1 MDISVGHV
9 SLRFPLDLTL
19 DDVKIIKDN
28 DSIPSLRDTIAD
40 ASKIFVDIQ
49 LRPLVDKKIEVDA
62 LGFEKLRLNTDGLI
76 GDLRVKGNV
85 EKLDLECHGVDL
97 KESLANVNA
106 ARLDSACL
114 EICLADTVPP
124 DTTESTNDWKVKVE
138 KLQLNKTRLSIHLP
152 GDTLQ
157 MGGYLSS
164 LEGENG
170 YFDFGKGEYKISKID
185 LKSDELRYDNK
196 YSPTVSGLDTN
207 HLNATDI
214 VLGVDSVSYSHDGL
228 NVSIRTCSF
237 KEKSGIQVDEL
248 RGHLELDSVS
258 LKLPDAYLKTPDS
271 KMSANFD
278 LDLNTFDA
286 KNPGKLNADI
296 DGYFGKQDLMR
307 FMGDMPSDF
316 IRKWPNQPL
325 AIKGK
330 ARGNMNRM
338 EFKGLNVSL
347 PSAFQLTGDGYV
359 AQLNDIDHLKR
370 SLEETG
376 ICYFHAPLF
385 AYGMKFVGPTR
396 KALTIPTCFN
406 LLGPLV
412 NPCHP
417 KNSLHGAANQ
427 SQLRLY
433 TNLHQRIG
441 DNFGVITSYDGY
453 DEISL
458 TSGFKICTNNFEK
471 VLTPVDLGL
480 KYIEQSDIYGGET
493 PEDAMKIFDAVL
505 EGTSTEAQK
514 NVVIANAACG
524 ISIMDR
530 NISMADSVAMARESL
545 DSGKAL
551 QVFKKFVEVNS

>member
-1 MDISVGHV
+1 MKQYLLKLIDGNT
-9 SLRFPLDLTL
+9 LTQEETHQIML
-19 DDVKIIKDN
+19 NIVKEQYN
-28 DSIPSLRDTIAD
+28 VQQVA
-40 ASKIFVDIQ
+40 
-49 LRPLVDKKIEVDA
+49 A
-62 LGFEKLRLNTDGLI
+62 LLMAMQIR
-76 GDLRVKGNV
+76 
-85 EKLDLECHGVDL
+85 GV
-97 KESLANVNA
+97 
-106 ARLDSACL
+106 
-114 EICLADTVPP
+114 T
-124 DTTESTNDWKVKVE
+124 
-138 KLQLNKTRLSIHLP
+138 
-152 GDTLQ
+152 
-157 MGGYLSS
+157 
-164 LEGENG
+164 
-170 YFDFGKGEYKISKID
+170 
-185 LKSDELRYDNK
+185 
-196 YSPTVSGLDTN
+196 
-207 HLNATDI
+207 
-214 VLGVDSVSYSHDGL
+214 
-228 NVSIRTCSF
+228 
-237 KEKSGIQVDEL
+237 VDEL
-248 RGHLELDSVS
+248 LGFRQGLLETGKYLDFS
-258 LKLPDAYLKTPDS
+258 DYNT
-271 KMSANFD
+271 
-278 LDLNTFDA
+278 LDIVGTGGDGKNTF
-286 KNPGKLNADI
+286 NI
-296 DGYFGKQDLMR
+296 
-307 FMGDMPSDF
+307 STC
-316 IRKWPNQPL
+316 
-325 AIKGK
+325 
-330 ARGNMNRM
+330 
-338 EFKGLNVSL
+338 
-347 PSAFQLTGDGYV
+347 SAFVIAGAGYKV
-359 AQLNDIDHLKR
+359 TKHGNGGSSSISGASNVLQGHGVKFTDDIDHLKR

-417 KNSLHGAANQ
+417 KNSLHGTANQ

-480 KYIEQSDIYGGET
+480 KYIEQSDIYGGKT

-545 DSGKAL
+545 ESGKAL

>member
-1 MDISVGHV
+1 MTKHGNGGSSSVSG
-9 SLRFPLDLTL
+9 
-19 DDVKIIKDN
+19 
-28 DSIPSLRDTIAD
+28 
-40 ASKIFVDIQ
+40 AS
-49 LRPLVDKKIEVDA
+49 
-62 LGFEKLRLNTDGLI
+62 
-76 GDLRVKGNV
+76 NV
-85 EKLDLECHGVDL
+85 LQGHGV
-97 KESLANVNA
+97 K
-106 ARLDSACL
+106 
-114 EICLADTVPP
+114 
-124 DTTESTNDWKVKVE
+124 
-138 KLQLNKTRLSIHLP
+138 
-152 GDTLQ
+152 
-157 MGGYLSS
+157 
-164 LEGENG
+164 
-170 YFDFGKGEYKISKID
+170 F
-185 LKSDELRYDNK
+185 
-196 YSPTVSGLDTN
+196 
-207 HLNATDI
+207 TD
-214 VLGVDSVSYSHDGL
+214 
-228 NVSIRTCSF
+228 
-237 KEKSGIQVDEL
+237 
-248 RGHLELDSVS
+248 
-258 LKLPDAYLKTPDS
+258 
-271 KMSANFD
+271 
-278 LDLNTFDA
+278 
-286 KNPGKLNADI
+286 
-296 DGYFGKQDLMR
+296 
-307 FMGDMPSDF
+307 
-316 IRKWPNQPL
+316 
-325 AIKGK
+325 
-330 ARGNMNRM
+330 
-338 EFKGLNVSL
+338 
-347 PSAFQLTGDGYV
+347 
-359 AQLNDIDHLKR
+359 DIDHLKR

>member
-1 MDISVGHV
+1 MKQYLLKLIDGNT
-9 SLRFPLDLTL
+9 LTQEETHQIML
-19 DDVKIIKDN
+19 NIVKEQYN
-28 DSIPSLRDTIAD
+28 VQQVA
-40 ASKIFVDIQ
+40 
-49 LRPLVDKKIEVDA
+49 A
-62 LGFEKLRLNTDGLI
+62 LLMAMQIR
-76 GDLRVKGNV
+76 
-85 EKLDLECHGVDL
+85 GV
-97 KESLANVNA
+97 
-106 ARLDSACL
+106 
-114 EICLADTVPP
+114 T
-124 DTTESTNDWKVKVE
+124 
-138 KLQLNKTRLSIHLP
+138 
-152 GDTLQ
+152 
-157 MGGYLSS
+157 
-164 LEGENG
+164 
-170 YFDFGKGEYKISKID
+170 
-185 LKSDELRYDNK
+185 
-196 YSPTVSGLDTN
+196 
-207 HLNATDI
+207 
-214 VLGVDSVSYSHDGL
+214 
-228 NVSIRTCSF
+228 
-237 KEKSGIQVDEL
+237 VDEL
-248 RGHLELDSVS
+248 LGFRQGLLETGKYLDFSDYNTLDIVGTGGDGKNTFNISTCSAFVIAGAGYKVTKHGNGGSSSVS
-258 LKLPDAYLKTPDS
+258 GAS
-271 KMSANFD
+271 
-278 LDLNTFDA
+278 
-286 KNPGKLNADI
+286 
-296 DGYFGKQDLMR
+296 
-307 FMGDMPSDF
+307 
-316 IRKWPNQPL
+316 
-325 AIKGK
+325 
-330 ARGNMNRM
+330 
-338 EFKGLNVSL
+338 NVL
-347 PSAFQLTGDGYV
+347 QGHGVKFTD
-359 AQLNDIDHLKR
+359 DIDHLKR

-417 KNSLHGAANQ
+417 RNSLHGTANQ

-530 NISMADSVAMARESL
+530 NMSMADSVAMARESL
-545 DSGKAL
+545 ESGKAL